1 VGGVD
6 GTGGGGAK
14 REKRGEKGET
24 KKRVRVEVEKKIGG
38 RKKGK
43 RKNNRSL
50 SLVRTPLSR
59 AKVSAPAMR
68 PTLRSPLSPVY
79 SAPERE
85 RERELARQQ
94 RRSSSIQR
102 EERRATAIA
111 LLLVCPWFNRVSLPL
126 SYLAVQELLGHS
138 GSKAIVRVVV
148 GALALAGARGVGA
161 RGEQTPR
168 RRRRGADNDARSRR
182 RRRSRGGGRGRGG
195 AGEGARCEGA
205 QHLSRSSTDGAAKER
220 RSRRGTSAEVS
231 FLKRKSGS
239 GRDVSSEN
247 LPCPLLPARP
257 LSSLET
263 QTRRREERGG
273 FFRSLA
279 LRPPSDT
286 RSAVSFSS
294 SAETEMPPRR
304 SSRRGAV
311 GGEHTGGGRKALRGQ
326 GETSHK
332 ALLFF
337 PRP

>member
-1 VGGVD
+1 
-6 GTGGGGAK
+6 
-14 REKRGEKGET
+14 
-24 KKRVRVEVEKKIGG
+24 
-38 RKKGK
+38 
-43 RKNNRSL
+43 
-50 SLVRTPLSR
+50 
-59 AKVSAPAMR
+59 M
-68 PTLRSPLSPVY
+68 
-79 SAPERE
+79 
-85 RERELARQQ
+85 
-94 RRSSSIQR
+94 
-102 EERRATAIA
+102 
-111 LLLVCPWFNRVSLPL
+111 
-126 SYLAVQELLGHS
+126 
-138 GSKAIVRVVV
+138 
-148 GALALAGARGVGA
+148 
-161 RGEQTPR
+161 
-168 RRRRGADNDARSRR
+168 
-182 RRRSRGGGRGRGG
+182 
-195 AGEGARCEGA
+195 
-205 QHLSRSSTDGAAKER
+205 DGAAKER

-311 GGEHTGGGRKALRGQ
+311 GGEHTGGGWKALRGQ

-337 PRP
+337 PSSLASLFFLSSSTSTHLFFRCCPRVNRTATCHRLDASPRRAKRGRRGSSVRRRRRGEGELLRRRRRRRL